1 MFKKIIKW
9 IKSFFIKK
17 KDKDIDIKIFT
28 YDIIT
33 FPSIITSI
41 KKENKE

>member
-17 KDKDIDIKIFT
+17 KGINVKTFT